1 MNFGPLFTL
10 FIVIFAAVSLVE
22 RMKPTPRNC
31 FRYIRK
37 LYLNGSIF
45 YRMALLGIIVRC
57 IIPIFPPVIFPF
69 TTNVASAAMNFASI
83 MFIFDWLIS

>member
-1 MNFGPLFTL
+1 LVLFLNFLLLF
-10 FIVIFAAVSLVE
+10 FAAVSLVE

-31 FRYIRK
+31 FRYI
-37 LYLNGSIF
+37 
-45 YRMALLGIIVRC
+45 
-57 IIPIFPPVIFPF
+57 PF